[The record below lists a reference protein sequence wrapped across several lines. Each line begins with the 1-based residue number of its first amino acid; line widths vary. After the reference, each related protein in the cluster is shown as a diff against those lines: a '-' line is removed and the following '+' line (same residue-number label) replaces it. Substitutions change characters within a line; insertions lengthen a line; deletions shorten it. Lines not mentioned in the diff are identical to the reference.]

1 MALMDFLSKQ
11 FIDIIEWLDDSRD
24 TLSYRFPDQDKEI
37 KRGAQLIVRE
47 SQIAQ
52 FVYLG
57 QFGDTFGPGK
67 HELVTDNIPIL
78 SDLKGWKY
86 GFGSPFKADIYY
98 VITRLFTGN
107 KWGTANPVMM
117 RDKDFGIVRMRAY
130 GTFDFQIVDPKL
142 FLKEVAGTDDHFRLD
157 EFNDAMRSRIVSVF
171 SEALAKANVP
181 VLDVAQRYS
190 ELGEA
195 LLPLINPAV
204 ATKYGLEIKSF
215 IVENVS
221 LPPEVEQA
229 IDKRG
234 AMAAVGN
241 LNDYVKFQMAQGLEH
256 GGGGAGGMG
265 AELAIGMAMA
275 QQMIN
280 QQGGILGGQG
290 TPPVPGGGP
299 IGGGGGSA
307 SGAGAAP
314 PPAAT
319 NGAGAI
325 DLMTPAQAAQLL
337 SVSESDVVASL
348 ESGDLKGKRIGTQW
362 RITRAAIDQFLHG

>member
-24 TLSYRFPDQDKEI
+24 TLSFRFPDNDKEI

-47 SQIAQ
+47 SQVAQ

-67 HELVTDNIPIL
+67 HTLTTDNIPIL

-86 GFGSPFKADIYY
+86 GFESPFKADVYY

-107 KWGTANPVMM
+107 KWGTSNPVMM
-117 RDKDFGIVRMRAY
+117 RDKDFGIVRMRAF
-130 GTFDFQIVDPKL
+130 GTFDFRIIDPKL

-157 EFNDAMRSRIVSVF
+157 EFNDTMRSRIVSVF

-190 ELGEA
+190 ELGGA
-195 LLPLINPAV
+195 LLPIINPAV
-204 ATKYGLEIKSF
+204 GAKYGLEISSF
-215 IVENVS
+215 IIENVS

-241 LNDYVKFQMAQGLEH
+241 LNDYVKYQMGQGLEH
-256 GGGGAGGMG
+256 GQGGAGGMG
-265 AELAIGMAMA
+265 AELAMGMAMA
-275 QQMIN
+275 QSMLN
-280 QQGGILGGQG
+280 QQGGIMAQS
-290 TPPVPGGGP
+290 TQPVAGGGP
-299 IGGGGGSA
+299 V
-307 SGAGAAP
+307 GAGGAP
-314 PPAAT
+314 SSAPASLAQ
-319 NGAGAI
+319 GSSGAI
-325 DLMTPAQAAQLL
+325 DLLTPAQVAKLL
-337 SVSESDVVASL
+337 SVEEPDVLASL
-348 ESGDLKGKRIGTQW
+348 ESGDLKGRKIGSQW
-362 RITRAAIDQFLHG
+362 RVTRAAVDQFLHG